1 MNITKKLPVTVLSGF
16 LGAGKTT
23 LLNHVLHNKEGLK
36 VAVIVNDMSEVNVDA
51 ELVKSENTLSRT
63 EEKLVEMSNGCICCT
78 LREDLMIE
86 VERLAKEDRFDY
98 LLIESTGISEPVP
111 VAQTFSF
118 VDEENGID
126 LSKFSYV
133 DTMVTVVDAF
143 NFFKDFGSPETLMD
157 RKLTDIEGDYRTI
170 VNLLTDQIEFANVI
184 ILNKKDLV
192 SEEHIGVL
200 KAAIHKLNPS
210 AKIIESSFSKVDPK
224 KILNTGLFNFEE
236 AEQSAGWIEELNKD
250 EHTPETEE
258 YGISSFVYR
267 SQKPFDP
274 ARFWY
279 YVQHHFPSTIIRS
292 KGLFWLASRPEQ
304 ALIWGQAGGS
314 LRADSAGVWWSSMPF
329 EKRIR
334 YMAFVENQK
343 QIEAGWNETFGDR
356 KNEIV
361 FIGQDMDE
369 TAIKSALEAC
379 LATEDELA
387 TQKWKHGNRAT
398 RMNGQCSGLM
408 FINLKKSLVS
418 IRRYLLKHPGESYNY
433 YHLAGCLRFQR
444 IIVKLDLQLL
454 QLSSFR
460 TDGPIQLALQ
470 FL

>member
-1 MNITKKLPVTVLSGF
+1 MIIKKKLPVTVLSGF

-78 LREDLMIE
+78 LREDLMVE
-86 VERLAKEDRFDY
+86 VERLARENRFDY

-126 LSKFSYV
+126 LSRFSYV

-157 RKLTDIEGDYRTI
+157 RELTDMEGDYRTI

-184 ILNKKDLV
+184 ILNKTDLV
-192 SEEHIGVL
+192 DATTLGVL

-210 AKIIESSFSKVDPK
+210 ARIIESTFSKVDPSE
-224 KILNTGLFNFEE
+224 ILNTGLFDFDE
-236 AEQSAGWIEELNKD
+236 AEQSAGWIEELKKD
-250 EHTPETEE
+250 GHTPETEE

-267 SQKPFDP
+267 SQRPFDP
-274 ARFWY
+274 LRFWR
-279 YVQHHFPSTIIRS
+279 YVQEKFPSTIIRS

-304 ALIWGQAGGS
+304 ALVWSQAGGS
-314 LRADSAGVWWSSMPF
+314 LKADSAGVWWSSMSY
-329 EKRIR
+329 EKRTR
-334 YMAFVENQK
+334 YAAFVENQ
-343 QIEAGWNETFGDR
+343 QHIESGWDKTFGDR
-356 KNEIV
+356 KNELV
-361 FIGQDMDE
+361 FIGQDLDE
-369 TAIKSALEAC
+369 RQIRADLDSC
-379 LATEDELA
+379 LANEAE
-387 TQKWKHGNRAT
+387 
-398 RMNGQCSGLM
+398 
-408 FINLKKSLVS
+408 I
-418 IRRYLLKHPGESYNY
+418 
-433 YHLAGCLRFQR
+433 LAGNWREGYDDNWPVQR
-444 IIVKLDLQLL
+444 AYALD
-454 QLSSFR
+454 
-460 TDGPIQLALQ
+460 
-470 FL
+470 